1 MDVNNTLSL
10 VVIGFELNSLE
21 RFKES
26 LRNKSFFKD
35 KNFTQGREGLLPTPI
50 GMPKVAV
57 SYQIKNDKFLTIE
70 YNLIEKKLTIVQNN
84 YREND
89 LNQDAEIFD
98 ILKSLLTMAP
108 SASISAFGIN
118 YSTDVIQEKK
128 LCLFNPSIEE
138 KLGQD
143 YWDSNIGFNT
153 ELAFKST
160 DYITVYRIFK
170 NEELSKKEGFRY
182 YSFNCNFDFQLNIDD
197 KAQKILD
204 IFKNNN
210 QYYDRYKQ
218 QRENILEL

>member
-35 KNFTQGREGLLPTPI
+35 KNFMQGREGLLPTPI

-143 YWDSNIGFNT
+143 YWDSNI
-153 ELAFKST
+153 
-160 DYITVYRIFK
+160 V
-170 NEELSKKEGFRY
+170 
-182 YSFNCNFDFQLNIDD
+182 FQI
-197 KAQKILD
+197 
-204 IFKNNN
+204 
-210 QYYDRYKQ
+210 
-218 QRENILEL
+218 